1 MDDKVEV
8 SLEPIDEMLQK
19 LNAGA
24 VFGEP
29 FKEGDVTVIP
39 VANVA
44 YGFGYGSGRGKM
56 MAGAMR
62 GAPENAGEPGEG
74 SGQGGGGGGMARP
87 IGYIR
92 VSSDG
97 VAYEPIMDTSRISI
111 LGIAMVMWNVFW
123 ITATIRTF
131 VKK

>member
-1 MDDKVEV
+1 MNDKIEV
-8 SLEPIDEMLQK
+8 DLEPIDEMLQK
-19 LNAGA
+19 LNASA

-39 VANVA
+39 VASVG
-44 YGFGYGSGRGKM
+44 YGFGYGSGSGKM
-56 MAGAMR
+56 TGSMARSAG
-62 GAPENAGEPGEG
+62 GEGEPGEG

-92 VSSDG
+92 VSQG
-97 VAYEPIMDTSRISI
+97 EVTYEPIMDTSRISI

-123 ITATIRTF
+123 ITAAIRAF

>member
-1 MDDKVEV
+1 MNDKVEV
-8 SLEPIDEMLQK
+8 SLEPIDEMLRK
-19 LNAGA
+19 LNASA

-29 FKEGDVTVIP
+29 FKEGAVTVIP

-56 MAGAMR
+56 TGGMHGPMGEAS
-62 GAPENAGEPGEG
+62 EPGEG

-87 IGYIR
+87 IGYLRI
-92 VSSDG
+92 SADG
-97 VAYEPIMDTSRISI
+97 VTYEPIMDTSRISM
-111 LGIAMVMWNVFW
+111 LGIAMVMWNIFW
-123 ITATIRTF
+123 STSAIRAF

>member
-1 MDDKVEV
+1 MDDKIEV
-8 SLEPIDEMLQK
+8 TLEPIDEMLKK
-19 LNAGA
+19 LNANA

-44 YGFGYGSGRGKM
+44 YGFGYGSGSGKM
-56 MAGAMR
+56 TGSMPKAAEDAG
-62 GAPENAGEPGEG
+62 GPGEG

-87 IGYIR
+87 IGYVRI
-92 VSSDG
+92 SPDG
-97 VAYEPIMDTSRISI
+97 VTYEPIMDTSRISM

-123 ITATIRTF
+123 ITATVRAF

>member
-1 MDDKVEV
+1 MDDKIEV
-8 SLEPIDEMLQK
+8 SLEPIDEMLRK
-19 LNAGA
+19 LNANA

-56 MAGAMR
+56 TGSMSGA
-62 GAPENAGEPGEG
+62 AENASEPGEG

-87 IGYIR
+87 IGYVRI
-92 VSSDG
+92 SPDG
-97 VAYEPIMDTSRISI
+97 VVYEPIMDNSRISM
-111 LGIAMVMWNVFW
+111 LGIAIVMWNLFW
-123 ITATIRTF
+123 ITATIRALN
-131 VKK
+131 KK

>member
-1 MDDKVEV
+1 MDDKIEV
-8 SLEPIDEMLQK
+8 NLEPIDEMLRK
-19 LNAGA
+19 LNANA

-29 FKEGDVTVIP
+29 FKEGDVTLIP

-44 YGFGYGSGRGKM
+44 YGFGYGSGSGKM
-56 MAGAMR
+56 TGSKPGAATDAS
-62 GAPENAGEPGEG
+62 GPGEG

-97 VAYEPIMDTSRISI
+97 VAYEPIMDKSRISMLAI
-111 LGIAMVMWNVFW
+111 GMIMWNMFW
-123 ITATIRTF
+123 VTATIRATA
-131 VKK
+131 KK